1 MKVKRTDIKG
11 DIVKD
16 NDTYTLIDNNHLQN
30 LTLSKTILKP
40 GQETR
45 GHSHENQEEVYFF
58 HGYGKMQLGEK
69 TFGVSPGSIVLIPK
83 GTFHKVI
90 NHHTNH
96 ACMFICVFEKYDR
109 ISDTANYCHYSDL
122 PAPKAYGS
130 ENTLND
136 CGDAFDY

>member
-1 MKVKRTDIKG
+1 MKVKKTDIKG
-11 DIVKD
+11 DIIKD

-40 GQETR
+40 DQETR

-69 TFGVSPGSIVLIPK
+69 VFGVSPGSIVLIPK

-96 ACMFICVFEKYDR
+96 ACEFICVFEKYDR
-109 ISDTANYCHYSDL
+109 ESDVA
-122 PAPKAYGS
+122 AYTQDHGHLS
-130 ENTLND
+130 PNGNHIQA
-136 CGDAFDY
+136 G